1 MSRKIVDAGSLKKGS
16 YVIIENEAYRVVD
29 TQKSKSGKHGHAK
42 ARITALNLLTQN
54 KKSIVVPTDTRLE
67 APEIDKRSGQIIS
80 ITPNFVQ
87 VMDLETYETQ
97 DIPTP
102 NKDDIEG
109 VLEEGANVEYWLM
122 MGSLVIRRVKG
133 ST

>member
-87 VMDLETYETQ
+87 IMDLETYETK

-102 NKDDIEG
+102 DKDDIEG

>member
-1 MSRKIVDAGSLKKGS
+1 MSRKIIDAGSLKKGS

-67 APEIDKRSGQIIS
+67 APEIDKRTGQIIS

-87 VMDLETYETQ
+87 IMDLETYETK

-102 NKDDIEG
+102 DKDDIEG

-122 MGSLVIRRVKG
+122 MGSLFIRRVKG

>member
-87 VMDLETYETQ
+87 IMDLETYETK

-122 MGSLVIRRVKG
+122 MGTLVIRRVKG
-133 ST
+133 SA